1 MKVAVWHNLP
11 SGGAKRALYNHV
23 RGLKQR
29 GHIVEAWCPSTADQ
43 SYLPLSEIIPE
54 HVVPFPGVYSD
65 VNRLTKIR
73 KDYFELHAKIDILD
87 SHCRQCAEE
96 INSRGFDLLFAN
108 SCRYTSVSP
117 IARYVTGPKVLYLQE
132 PFRSFYEAMPKLPW
146 VAPSKLSFRN
156 PDSFKNHLVDA
167 LKVHCKRILAREE
180 LLNAQAFDVIL
191 VNSFF
196 SRESILRAYGID
208 AKVCYLGIDSSLFE
222 NRGQH
227 RESLVVGVG
236 SLTPAK
242 NIDFVIRALAKV
254 DNPRPP
260 LLWVGNASLTTYLTG
275 LKHLASSLD
284 VDFSVKE
291 MATDAELVDIL
302 NRATMMAY
310 APRLE
315 PFGFTPLEANAC
327 GLPVIATAE
336 GGMRETIVD
345 GVNGLLVEPDEQAM
359 ADAIIRL
366 RDDEQYRSELSQSGN
381 KQVAKKWGLSASI
394 DRLEQRLQQ
403 VLSEK
408 TSGVIDL

>member
-1 MKVAVWHNLP
+1 MKIAVWHNLP

-29 GHIVEAWCPSTADQ
+29 GHLVEAWCPSTADQ
-43 SYLPLSEIIPE
+43 SYLPLGEIIQE

-65 VNRLTKIR
+65 INMLTKIR
-73 KDYFELHAKIDILD
+73 KDYFELHAKTNVLD
-87 SHCRQCAEE
+87 RHCQQCAEE
-96 INSRGFDLLFAN
+96 INSRRFDLLFAN

-146 VAPSKLSFRN
+146 VAPPKLSFHN
-156 PDSFKNHLVDA
+156 PDFLKNLLVDTV
-167 LKVHCKRILAREE
+167 KVHCKRILAREE
-180 LLNAQAFDVIL
+180 LLNAQAFDAIL

-208 AKVCYLGIDSSLFE
+208 AKVCYLGIDFGLFE
-222 NRGQH
+222 NRGQQ

-242 NIDFVIRALAKV
+242 NIDFIIRALAKI

-260 LLWVGNASLTTYLTG
+260 LLWVGNASLATYLTG
-275 LKHLASSLD
+275 LKHLAYTLG

-336 GGMRETIVD
+336 GGMRETVVD

-359 ADAIIRL
+359 ADAIMRL
-366 RDDEQYRSELSQSGN
+366 RDDERYRSELSQNGS
-381 KQVAKKWGLSASI
+381 KQVVEKWGLSASI
-394 DRLEQRLQQ
+394 DRLEQRFQQ
-403 VLSEK
+403 VMSGK
-408 TSGVIDL
+408 THRGY